1 MQMPVRA
8 ILGDA
13 RRNPLAPRSVP
24 TSYIYASGRASLSCW
39 MGGYFV
45 LITTL
50 LQALPIGGVL
60 TLPVDPAVAA
70 DTTIGRNSSIV

>member
-1 MQMPVRA
+1 
-8 ILGDA
+8 
-13 RRNPLAPRSVP
+13 
-24 TSYIYASGRASLSCW
+24 